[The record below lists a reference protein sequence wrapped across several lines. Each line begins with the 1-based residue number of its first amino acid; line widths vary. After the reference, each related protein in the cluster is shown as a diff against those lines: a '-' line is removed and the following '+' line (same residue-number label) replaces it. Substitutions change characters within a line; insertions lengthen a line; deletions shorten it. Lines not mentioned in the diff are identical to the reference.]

1 MGGSMLAL
9 EHRGAGNMRKVGTFI
24 AIAAFTGIAF
34 VPPPAAAF
42 GLRFGPFSIHVP
54 LYIPR
59 FHPPLYMHANP
70 NDLAQPEAG
79 PNLNSALLYPNQALP
94 AIFQAIFFPADA
106 APWPYGYEAIFSTA
120 FAQARASGDQRF
132 CQPAVDPDAIVG
144 RIRNKVAPTADQM
157 QSLQKLGGALG
168 AAGGYLAKA
177 CPDEIPQQ
185 PVARVQLMES
195 QIEELAM
202 AIDIV
207 RQPLQDFEV
216 TLTPDQRAKLAPPAA
231 AAAAPSAPAA
241 AQPSDPDTTGTTA
254 KTAITI
260 APACAGSS
268 TAIDATI
275 DQIDKTVRPTDA
287 QQPAL
292 SDVRDAFAKAVGDL
306 QAHCPS
312 SVAATAVGRLEAIEA
327 RLDATWRSEL
337 SIQVALANFE
347 SKLTDDQ
354 KKSFDTMNLA
364 AAQ

>member
-1 MGGSMLAL
+1 
-9 EHRGAGNMRKVGTFI
+9 MRKVGAFI
-24 AIAAFTGIAF
+24 AIAAFAGIASM
-34 VPPPAAAF
+34 PPPAAAF

-70 NDLAQPEAG
+70 NDLAQPDAG
-79 PNLNSALLYPNQALP
+79 PSLNSALLYPNLALP
-94 AIFQAIFFPADA
+94 AIVQAIFFPADA
-106 APWPYGYEAIFSTA
+106 APWPFGYEAIFSTA
-120 FAQARASGDQRF
+120 FAKARASGDQRL
-132 CQPAVDPDAIVG
+132 CQPAADTDAIVG
-144 RIRNKVAPTADQM
+144 RIRNEVAPTADQM
-157 QSLQKLGGALG
+157 PSLQKLGGALG

-195 QIEELAM
+195 QIEELTM

-207 RQPLQDFEV
+207 RQPLQDFEA
-216 TLTPDQRAKLAPPAA
+216 TLTPDQQAKLAPQAA
-231 AAAAPSAPAA
+231 AAAAPGAPSTPAA
-241 AQPSDPDTTGTTA
+241 DHPSDPDTTGAMATT
-254 KTAITI
+254 TQ
-260 APACAGSS
+260 ACVGSS

-275 DQIDKTVRPTDA
+275 DQIDKTVRPIDA

-292 SDVRDAFAKAVGDL
+292 SEVRDAFAKAVGDL

-312 SVAATAVGRLEAIEA
+312 SLAATAVGRLEAIEA

-347 SKLTDDQ
+347 TKLSDDQ

-364 AAQ
+364 ASQ

>member
-1 MGGSMLAL
+1 
-9 EHRGAGNMRKVGTFI
+9 MRKASAFI
-24 AIAAFTGIAF
+24 AIAAFAGI
-34 VPPPAAAF
+34 VSMPPPAAAF
-42 GLRFGPFSIHVP
+42 GLRFGPFSIHIP

-70 NDLAQPEAG
+70 NDQAQPEAG
-79 PNLNSALLYPNQALP
+79 PNLNSALLYPNLALP

-106 APWPYGYEAIFSTA
+106 APWPFGYEAIFSTA
-120 FAQARASGDQRF
+120 FAQARASGDQGF
-132 CQPAVDPDAIVG
+132 CQPAVDTDAIVG
-144 RIRNKVAPTADQM
+144 RIRNEVAPTADQM

-195 QIEELAM
+195 QIEELTM

-207 RQPLQDFEV
+207 RQPLQDFEAA
-216 TLTPDQRAKLAPPAA
+216 LSPDQQAKLAPPAA
-231 AAAAPSAPAA
+231 AAAPPSAPAA
-241 AQPSDPDTTGTTA
+241 DHPSDPDTTGATTA
-254 KTAITI
+254 S
-260 APACAGSS
+260 ACVGSS
-268 TAIDATI
+268 TAIDSTI

-337 SIQVALANFE
+337 AIQVALANFE
-347 SKLTDDQ
+347 NKLSDDQ
-354 KKSFDTMNLA
+354 KKSFDTINFA

>member
-1 MGGSMLAL
+1 
-9 EHRGAGNMRKVGTFI
+9 MRKVGAFI
-24 AIAAFTGIAF
+24 AIAAFAGI
-34 VPPPAAAF
+34 VSMPPSAAAF

-70 NDLAQPEAG
+70 NDQAQPEAG
-79 PNLNSALLYPNQALP
+79 PNLNSALLYPNLALP
-94 AIFQAIFFPADA
+94 VIFQAIFFPADA
-106 APWPYGYEAIFSTA
+106 APWPFGYEAIFSTA
-120 FAQARASGDQRF
+120 FAKARASGDQRL
-132 CQPAVDPDAIVG
+132 CQPAADTDAIVG
-144 RIRNKVAPTADQM
+144 RIRNEVAPTADQM
-157 QSLQKLGGALG
+157 PSLQKLGGALG

-195 QIEELAM
+195 QIEELTM

-207 RQPLQDFEV
+207 RQPLQDFEG
-216 TLTPDQRAKLAPPAA
+216 TLTPDQQAKLAPPAA
-231 AAAAPSAPAA
+231 AAAAPSTPSAPAA
-241 AQPSDPDTTGTTA
+241 PGTPAAGQPSDPDTTSTTA
-254 KTAITI
+254 TTSATA
-260 APACAGSS
+260 APVCVGSS
-268 TAIDATI
+268 TAIDTTI

-306 QAHCPS
+306 QAHCPTS
-312 SVAATAVGRLEAIEA
+312 AAATAVGRLEAIEA

-337 SIQVALANFE
+337 DIQVALANFE
-347 SKLTDDQ
+347 TKLSDEQ
-354 KKSFDTMNLA
+354 KKSFDTINFA